1 MSHYFDRDADPT
13 LEQPFD
19 ITYRFHEMTFTLRS
33 DRGVFSHRHV
43 DEASDL
49 LMRSV
54 QPKAGESVLDL
65 GCGYGVIGLVMA
77 RYYQARVTSVDVNPK
92 ATVLTNLNFK
102 AYQITADVQTSDRF
116 SAIQDQT
123 FDWILSNP
131 PIRIGKAQL
140 YPMLQE
146 AVEHLNPEGR
156 FIFVMH
162 KKHGVASAMR
172 FLESFATL
180 EVIEKAK
187 GFHVVS
193 CKKH

>member
-13 LEQPFD
+13 LDHPFD
-19 ITYRFHEMTFTLRS
+19 ITYRFHEMSFTLRS

-43 DEASDL
+43 DGASDL
-49 LMRSV
+49 LMKSV
-54 QPKAGESVLDL
+54 QPKAGDSVLDL

-77 RYYQARVTSVDVNPK
+77 RYYKAQVTSVDVNPK
-92 ATVLTNLNFK
+92 ATLLTSLNFK
-102 AYQITADVQTSDRF
+102 TYQLSADVHTSDRF
-116 SAIQDQT
+116 YAIQNHT
-123 FDWILSNP
+123 FDWIISNP

-140 YPMLQE
+140 YPMLKE

-172 FLESFATL
+172 FLEPYAAL
-180 EVIEKAK
+180 EVIQKAK